1 MSACYTIQINL
12 FLSEVSDL
20 QPKTIWKTWP
30 SNPISDLHLSSKYIQ
45 VGDVASS
52 PDW

>member
-1 MSACYTIQINL
+1 MSACYTIQIYL

-20 QPKTIWKTWP
+20 LPETIWKTWLFK
-30 SNPISDLHLSSKYIQ
+30 PISDLHLSSKCTQ

>member
-1 MSACYTIQINL
+1 MSACNIIQINL

-20 QPKTIWKTWP
+20 LPETIWKTWP
-30 SNPISDLHLSSKYIQ
+30 FNPISDLHLSSKHTQ
-45 VGDVASS
+45 LGHAASS